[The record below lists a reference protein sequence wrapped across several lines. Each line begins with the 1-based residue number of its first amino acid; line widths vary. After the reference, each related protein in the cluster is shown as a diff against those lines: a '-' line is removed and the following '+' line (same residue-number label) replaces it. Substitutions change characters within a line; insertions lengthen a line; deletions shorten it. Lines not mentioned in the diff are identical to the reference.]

1 MPQLRP
7 SGHADWWGDQM
18 KKIIAL
24 AGAMLSALL
33 IGCAPSGLPITH
45 HAATPASQPTT
56 HREGKPDSQ
65 PGAHHTPKAGSQPG
79 AHHALKAGSAHHVA
93 KPAVTQLTDRQ
104 TCLYLRDDILRN
116 GGTPRTKTLR
126 YLAAR
131 GPHWMYGLPG
141 SPSLWKSAI
150 ADVRTGQMSRIRFD
164 LTRFSSFCRP
174 AGVQIP
180 QG

>member
-1 MPQLRP
+1 
-7 SGHADWWGDQM
+7 M

-33 IGCAPSGLPITH
+33 IGCAPSALPIKHQAATSGSQPGTH
-45 HAATPASQPTT
+45 HAA
-56 HREGKPDSQ
+56 
-65 PGAHHTPKAGSQPG
+65 
-79 AHHALKAGSAHHVA
+79 
-93 KPAVTQLTDRQ
+93 KPAATQLTDRQ
-104 TCLYLRDDILRN
+104 TCRYLRDDILRN

-131 GPHWMYGLPG
+131 GPHWLFGLPG
-141 SPSLWKSAI
+141 SPSLWQSAI
-150 ADVRTGQMSRIRFD
+150 TDVRNGQTSRIRFD

>member
-1 MPQLRP
+1 
-7 SGHADWWGDQM
+7 M
-18 KKIIAL
+18 KKIIAV

-33 IGCAPSGLPITH
+33 IGCGPVALPITH
-45 HAATPASQPTT
+45 HAATPASQPVT
-56 HREGKPDSQ
+56 
-65 PGAHHTPKAGSQPG
+65 
-79 AHHALKAGSAHHVA
+79 HHAATLGSRPVTHHAA
-93 KPAVTQLTDRQ
+93 KPAVTQMTDRQ
-104 TCLYLRDDILRN
+104 TCRYLRDDILRN

-131 GPHWMYGLPG
+131 GPHWLFGLPG
-141 SPSLWKSAI
+141 SPSLWESAI
-150 ADVRTGQMSRIRFD
+150 TDVRTGQTSRIRFD

>member
-1 MPQLRP
+1 
-7 SGHADWWGDQM
+7 M

-33 IGCAPSGLPITH
+33 IGCAPVALPITH

-56 HREGKPDSQ
+56 HHAAEPGSQPVTHRAGKP
-65 PGAHHTPKAGSQPG
+65 GSQPG
-79 AHHALKAGSAHHVA
+79 AHRAA
-93 KPAVTQLTDRQ
+93 KPSSQPVTHHAAKAAAVTQLTDRQ

-131 GPHWMYGLPG
+131 GPHWLYGLPG
-141 SPSLWKSAI
+141 SPSLWESAI
-150 ADVRTGQMSRIRFD
+150 ADVRKGRVSRIQFD

>member
-1 MPQLRP
+1 
-7 SGHADWWGDQM
+7 M

-24 AGAMLSALL
+24 AGAMFSALL
-33 IGCAPSGLPITH
+33 IGCAPAGLPVTH

-56 HREGKPDSQ
+56 HRAGKPGSQ
-65 PGAHHTPKAGSQPG
+65 PGDHRTAKAGSQPG
-79 AHHALKAGSAHHVA
+79 GHHAAKA
-93 KPAVTQLTDRQ
+93 PAVTQLTDRQ

-126 YLAAR
+126 YLSAR

-150 ADVRTGQMSRIRFD
+150 ADVRKGQMSRIRFD

>member
-1 MPQLRP
+1 
-7 SGHADWWGDQM
+7 M

-33 IGCAPSGLPITH
+33 IGCAPVALPITH

-56 HREGKPDSQ
+56 HHAAEP
-65 PGAHHTPKAGSQPG
+65 GSQPVTHRAG
-79 AHHALKAGSAHHVA
+79 KPGSQPVTHHAAKAA
-93 KPAVTQLTDRQ
+93 AVTQLTDRQ

-131 GPHWMYGLPG
+131 GPHWLYGLPG
-141 SPSLWKSAI
+141 SPSLWESAI
-150 ADVRTGQMSRIRFD
+150 ADVRKGQVSRIQFD

>member
-1 MPQLRP
+1 
-7 SGHADWWGDQM
+7 M

-33 IGCAPSGLPITH
+33 IGCAPVALPITH
-45 HAATPASQPTT
+45 HAATPASQPA
-56 HREGKPDSQ
+56 
-65 PGAHHTPKAGSQPG
+65 AHHAAEPGSQPVTHRAG
-79 AHHALKAGSAHHVA
+79 KPGSQPAAQHAA

-150 ADVRTGQMSRIRFD
+150 ADVREGQMSRIRFD

>member
-1 MPQLRP
+1 
-7 SGHADWWGDQM
+7 M

-33 IGCAPSGLPITH
+33 IGCAPVALPITH
-45 HAATPASQPTT
+45 HAATPASQLTAHHAAELGSQLVT
-56 HREGKPDSQ
+56 YRAGKPGSQ
-65 PGAHHTPKAGSQPG
+65 FGAHCVGKPGSQP
-79 AHHALKAGSAHHVA
+79 AAQHAAQ
-93 KPAVTQLTDRQ
+93 PAVTQLTDRQ

-131 GPHWMYGLPG
+131 GPHWLYGLPG
-141 SPSLWKSAI
+141 SPSLWESAI
-150 ADVRTGQMSRIRFD
+150 ADVRKGRVSRIQFD

>member
-1 MPQLRP
+1 
-7 SGHADWWGDQM
+7 M

-24 AGAMLSALL
+24 AGALLSALL
-33 IGCAPSGLPITH
+33 IGCAPSALPIKHQAATPGSQRGTNHAATPGSQPRTH
-45 HAATPASQPTT
+45 HAA
-56 HREGKPDSQ
+56 
-65 PGAHHTPKAGSQPG
+65 
-79 AHHALKAGSAHHVA
+79 
-93 KPAVTQLTDRQ
+93 KPAATQLTDRQ
-104 TCLYLRDDILRN
+104 TCRYLRDDILRN

-131 GPHWMYGLPG
+131 GPHWLFGLPG
-141 SPSLWKSAI
+141 SPSLWQSAI
-150 ADVRTGQMSRIRFD
+150 TDVRNGQTSRIRFD

>member
-1 MPQLRP
+1 
-7 SGHADWWGDQM
+7 M

-33 IGCAPSGLPITH
+33 IGCAPSALPIKHQAATSGSQPRTH
-45 HAATPASQPTT
+45 HAA
-56 HREGKPDSQ
+56 
-65 PGAHHTPKAGSQPG
+65 
-79 AHHALKAGSAHHVA
+79 
-93 KPAVTQLTDRQ
+93 KPAATQLTDRQ
-104 TCLYLRDDILRN
+104 TCRYLRDDILRN

-131 GPHWMYGLPG
+131 GPHWLFGLPG
-141 SPSLWKSAI
+141 SPSLWQSAI
-150 ADVRTGQMSRIRFD
+150 TDVRNGQTSRIRFD